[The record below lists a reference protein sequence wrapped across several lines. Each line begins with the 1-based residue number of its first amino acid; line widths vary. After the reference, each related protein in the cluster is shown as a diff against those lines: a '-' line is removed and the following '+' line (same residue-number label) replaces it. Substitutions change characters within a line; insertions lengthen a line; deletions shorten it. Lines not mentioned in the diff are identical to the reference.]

1 MPAVYPAGRFFAEG
15 EKSLVGPT
23 FIRRMVVKRLT
34 FNLHRAV
41 AMINIVASSGCIL
54 LALQFISCY
63 AFWQNHDDGGI
74 AERRCEM
81 LEFAPQFYALQ
92 KIGMDQ
98 KSPLWQPDKT
108 VIDNALITRFMGDV
122 NRRFGHS
129 FDDFDALYQW
139 SVDEKENFWST
150 LWDFA
155 EVIGDKGERILV
167 DGDQIEKAQWF
178 PDAKLN
184 FAQNLLREKSDAVA
198 IYFRAENQ
206 VEYSLTYSELYDQ
219 VASVA
224 HWLRSKGLVAG
235 DRVAAYMPN
244 MPETVVAMLAATSLG
259 AVWTSTSPDFGED
272 SVIDR
277 FGQTEP
283 RFLFTVDGYFYNG
296 KKIDLSAKLKAIT
309 AALPSLEGT
318 VQVNLTGL
326 GTGAPFTSWDEIMAN
341 PVATIEFVPCNFND
355 PLYVMYS
362 SGTTGKP
369 KCITHKVGG
378 VLLQHLKEH
387 MLHGDVHGGDRVFY
401 FTTCGWM
408 MWNWLVSALACKA
421 SLVLYDGSPFY
432 PDGNVLWDYA
442 EAVKIT
448 QFGTS
453 AKYIDA
459 LKKNNFEPGKHY
471 DLSDL
476 RTIWSTG
483 SVLAPESFDYVYEGI
498 KQDVCLSSISGGTDI
513 VSCFVLG
520 CPILPVYR
528 GESQCRGLG
537 LAVDVFDDDGKS
549 IRNEKGELVCTQTF
563 PCQPAYFWGDVN
575 GEKYH
580 DAYFAQFENVW
591 HHGDY
596 VMLND
601 RGGVTIYGRSDA
613 TLNPGGVR
621 IGTAEI
627 YRHVEQIDEVVES
640 IVIGQDWD
648 ADVRVVL
655 FVVLQPNLILDDALI
670 AKIRRTIR
678 EKCTPRHM
686 PAKVIQVAE
695 IPRTKSGKIVELAVR
710 EVVHNRA
717 VKNIHSLANP
727 DALDLYR
734 DLAEL
739 QID

>member
-1 MPAVYPAGRFFAEG
+1 
-15 EKSLVGPT
+15 
-23 FIRRMVVKRLT
+23 
-34 FNLHRAV
+34 
-41 AMINIVASSGCIL
+41 
-54 LALQFISCY
+54 
-63 AFWQNHDDGGI
+63 
-74 AERRCEM
+74 
-81 LEFAPQFYALQ
+81 
-92 KIGMDQ
+92 MDQ
-98 KSPLWQPDKT
+98 PPLLWQPSKQLIND
-108 VIDNALITRFMGDV
+108 ALITKFIDAV
-122 NRRFGHS
+122 NVQFNCS
-129 FDDFDALYQW
+129 FNSFNELYDW
-139 SVDEKENFWST
+139 SIDEKENFWSI

-155 EVIGDKGERILV
+155 EVVGDKGERVLI
-167 DGDQIEKAQWF
+167 DGDDIEKAQWF

-184 FAQNLLREKSDAVA
+184 FAENLLRTPSSNNRDDIA
-198 IYFRAENQ
+198 IYFRAEDQ
-206 VEYSLTYSELYDQ
+206 AEYHLTYRQLYNQ

-224 HWLRSKGLVAG
+224 EWLRANGLKAG

-244 MPETVVAMLAATSLG
+244 MPETVVAMLAATSIG
-259 AVWTSTSPDFGED
+259 AIWTSTSPDFGEE

-277 FGQTEP
+277 FSQTEP

-296 KKIDLSAKLKAIT
+296 KKIDLSAKVKTIT
-309 AALPSLEGT
+309 AGLPSLDST
-318 VQVNLTGL
+318 ILINLAGL
-326 GTGAPFTSWDEIMAN
+326 SSDLPAIHWNDIIAN
-341 PVATIEFVPCNFND
+341 PVDTIDFHPSHFND
-355 PLYVMYS
+355 PLYVLYS

-369 KCITHKVGG
+369 KCITHRVGG
-378 VLLQHLKEH
+378 VLLQHLKEQ
-387 MLHGDVHGGDRVFY
+387 MLHGDIRPGDRAFY

-432 PDGNVLWDYA
+432 HDGNVLWDYA
-442 EAVKIT
+442 ESVKLT

-459 LKKNNFEPGKHY
+459 LKKGHLVPGSNY
-471 DLSDL
+471 DLSSL

-483 SVLAPESFDYVYEGI
+483 SVLAPESFDYVYDSI

-537 LAVDVFDDDGKS
+537 LAVDVFDDEGVS
-549 IRNEKGELVCTQTF
+549 IRNQKGELVCTQTF
-563 PCQPAYFWGDVN
+563 PCQPVYFWGDAD
-575 GEKYH
+575 GQKYH
-580 DAYFAQFENVW
+580 DAYFAHFENVW

-601 RGGVTIYGRSDA
+601 HGGVTIYGRSDA

-627 YRHVEQIDEVVES
+627 YRHVEQIEEVVES

-648 ADVRVVL
+648 SDVRVVL
-655 FVVLQPNLILDDALI
+655 FVVLRPGLTLTDELI
-670 AKIRRTIR
+670 AKIRLTIR

-686 PAKVIQVAE
+686 PAKVIQVLE

-710 EVVHNRA
+710 EVVHDRV

-727 DALDLYR
+727 QALMLYR
-734 DLAEL
+734 DIAEL
-739 QID
+739 QVD